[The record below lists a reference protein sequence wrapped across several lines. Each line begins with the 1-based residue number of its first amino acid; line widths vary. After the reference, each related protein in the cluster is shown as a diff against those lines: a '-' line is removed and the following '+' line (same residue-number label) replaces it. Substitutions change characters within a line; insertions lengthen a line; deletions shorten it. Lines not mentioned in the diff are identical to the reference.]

1 MGVVIEAVFESAVTE
16 SNKDAFSGSCIE
28 NGKTVI
34 KFDMRKKDWQKI
46 LKTESE
52 IKWHSETYMVDVHEF
67 STFHNP
73 IVCRF
78 IMNRG
83 YYFKA
88 DGCRSISQ
96 RNLPMFPLIII

>member
-1 MGVVIEAVFESAVTE
+1 MAVIIETAFESAVTE
-16 SNKDAFSGSCIE
+16 SNKEAFSASCIE
-28 NGKTVI
+28 NGKTVTE
-34 KFDMRKKDWQKI
+34 FDMRKKDWQKI

-52 IKWHSETYMVDVHEF
+52 IKWYSETYTVDVHEF

-83 YYFKA
+83 YYCKA
-88 DGCRSISQ
+88 DG
-96 RNLPMFPLIII
+96 